1 MRPLL
6 LSLATG
12 ILILGAA
19 WAQNSGEG
27 ENTPQLPVGQT
38 FKQFVYPM
46 YQDGKLK
53 ATLSAVEATG
63 VTLNRAEAKDVKI
76 EIYDTVKTT
85 VTSPDADLYVNEEKM
100 RTKNTVLIERTDM
113 TATSQD
119 CDFDLK
125 TKEYLLRT
133 NVKVIL
139 KHFDLN
145 PTPTNGAA
153 PSASAPAS
161 TGASPT
167 PGPNSP
173 QPAQGGESPLNS
185 PGASADTNS
194 APIPPSSPE
203 TK

>member
-100 RTKNTVLIERTDM
+100 RTKNTVFIERTDM
-113 TATSQD
+113 TAASQD

-139 KHFDLN
+139 KHFDLSL
-145 PTPTNGAA
+145 TPANGAA
-153 PSASAPAS
+153 PTVA
-161 TGASPT
+161 T
-167 PGPNSP
+167 
-173 QPAQGGESPLNS
+173 
-185 PGASADTNS
+185 
-194 APIPPSSPE
+194 SSGSC
-203 TK
+203 KGFAR